1 MIIMFLTQSHR
12 QNGQIGLFFERRR
25 LINMNNTY
33 AYSGFDILRRCIMA
47 SLISDVTTKFSERY
61 CCNIVS
67 GKRYIWKI

>member
-1 MIIMFLTQSHR
+1 MFLTQSHR
-12 QNGQIGLFFERRR
+12 QNGQVGLIFERKC

-33 AYSGFDILRRCIMA
+33 VYSGFDILHLSMMA
-47 SLISDVTTKFSERY
+47 SFIVTSQPQFFEPY